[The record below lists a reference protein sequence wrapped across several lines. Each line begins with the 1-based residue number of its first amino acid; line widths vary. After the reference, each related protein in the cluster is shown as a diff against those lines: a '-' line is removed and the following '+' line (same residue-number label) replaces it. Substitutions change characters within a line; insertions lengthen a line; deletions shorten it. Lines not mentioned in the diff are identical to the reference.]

1 MTTLRERINAAL
13 DANGLQHWVIGTNP
27 MRNHELAEACR
38 DLLPLVLAEMEK
50 LEEEAKYAPR
60 LRVELR
66 DTERELIAMTA
77 EWNEARTLLAECRAQ
92 NRAMAET
99 MSGLKSERE
108 HIAAMTAERDAMRSD
123 LELCR
128 EALDAIAFKRTDSG
142 ERARVCLTRL
152 TAPKPEGK

>member
-108 HIAAMTAERDAMRSD
+108 HIAAMTAERDAMRV
-123 LELCR
+123 
-128 EALDAIAFKRTDSG
+128 ALDELYLAGCYDGF
-142 ERARVCLTRL
+142 LTRRFVDCE
-152 TAPKPEGK
+152 APEKKRSQKRKP